1 MLEMGSEK
9 TQVPNKRRKGR
20 RKSKKNKEEDCIG
33 EVESYKKRN
42 RDAT

>member
-20 RKSKKNKEEDCIG
+20 RKSKKNKEGCIR
-33 EVESYKKRN
+33 EVETYKKRN